1 MNLYKKSSILML
13 IQILRSFYSPFITLI
28 LYNKK
33 GVITTP
39 SVPVME
45 ASLLVLYYQDYQGTY
60 DRFLFYLTYHGSFY
74 P

>member
-1 MNLYKKSSILML
+1 ML
-13 IQILRSFYSPFITLI
+13 IQILRSFYSPFITSI
-28 LYNKK
+28 VYNKK